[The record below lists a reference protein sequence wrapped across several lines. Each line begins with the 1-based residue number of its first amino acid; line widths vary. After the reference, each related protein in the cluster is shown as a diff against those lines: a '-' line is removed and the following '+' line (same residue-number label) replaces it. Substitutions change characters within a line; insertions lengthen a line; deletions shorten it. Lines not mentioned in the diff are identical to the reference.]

1 VGKLGMPLLFSFLTV
16 IFAVIGVAAA
26 MHSRWVITVAAVAIG
41 LWMASFAWQALRRM
55 RR

>member
-1 VGKLGMPLLFSFLTV
+1 MPLLFSFLTL

-26 MHSRWVITVAAVAIG
+26 MHSQWVITVAAVAIG
-41 LWMASFAWQALRRM
+41 LWMGSFAWAALRRM

>member
-1 VGKLGMPLLFSFLTV
+1 VGKLSMPLLFSFLTL

-26 MHSRWVITVAAVAIG
+26 LHSRWVITVAAVGIG